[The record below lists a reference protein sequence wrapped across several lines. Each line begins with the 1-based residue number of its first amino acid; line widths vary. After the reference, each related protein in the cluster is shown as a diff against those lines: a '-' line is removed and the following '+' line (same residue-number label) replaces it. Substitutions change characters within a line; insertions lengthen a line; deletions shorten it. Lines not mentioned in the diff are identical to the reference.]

1 MVIIPVPVLLIV
13 EVRIVLT
20 VLLVVLVG
28 VVLVLIGVIPI
39 VLELVP
45 RLPVEVDDDV
55 RDDDVVDDDVTGAQV
70 FCAVTL
76 LSRRVTAPF
85 KA

>member
-1 MVIIPVPVLLIV
+1 VLLIV
-13 EVRIVLT
+13 EVDM
-20 VLLVVLVG
+20 VLLLVVGVVVPLVTVVDVVPVLVG
-28 VVLVLIGVIPI
+28 VVEAVLKV
-39 VLELVP
+39 VLRV
-45 RLPVEVDDDV
+45 PVEVDDF
-55 RDDDVVDDDVTGAQV
+55 VVDDDVPGAQV